1 MSHRARL
8 KDIAAKTGFSIN
20 TVSVVLRGSS
30 PKIPEAT
37 RRIIE
42 AAARELDYLPNA
54 LARSLVSQ
62 RTRTIGIV
70 LSNLLNPILT
80 LSAQLIEQQLAEH
93 GYDTVI
99 AASGNDFGRER
110 TALDTL
116 RARQVEAIL
125 IYPTSHTRLE
135 HLVALRRSGYPVVLL
150 TGAPAGEIDLV
161 SIDNRSGSCKL
172 VSHLLRL
179 GHRRIAFLD
188 AGQAYGNLEKF
199 DGYRAAHEAFGIAMD
214 PSLLLIPEAGSSAQS
229 GYRSMARIMA
239 AGRKPTA
246 IVASADSL
254 AVGILRWCREQK
266 LDVPGDLSVAGFD
279 DIEISAFLDVPLTT
293 VSYPSRPIS
302 EQAVARLMT
311 LIASAGNLPPP
322 EAVTIDPDLVIR
334 SSCRP
339 PVSER

>member
-1 MSHRARL
+1 MSHRVRL

-20 TVSVVLRGSS
+20 TVSVVLRGAS

-37 RRIIE
+37 RRVIE
-42 AAARELDYLPNA
+42 TAARELDYLPNA

-62 RTRTIGIV
+62 RTRTIGII

-80 LSAQLIEQQLAEH
+80 LCAQLIEQQLAEH

-99 AASGNDFGRER
+99 AATGNDLVREQK
-110 TALDTL
+110 ALDTL

-125 IYPTSHTRLE
+125 IYPTSHTRLD
-135 HLVALRRSGYPVVLL
+135 HLVSLRRSGYPVVLL

-161 SIDNRSGSCKL
+161 SIDNRSGSHKL
-172 VSHLLRL
+172 VSHLLGL

-188 AGQAYGNLEKF
+188 AGQAHGNLEKF
-199 DGYRAAHEAFGIAMD
+199 DGYRTAHEAFGIAVD
-214 PSLLLIPEAGSSAQS
+214 TSLVVVPEAGTSASS
-229 GYRSMARIMA
+229 GYRAMERVMA
-239 AGRKPTA
+239 AAARPTA
-246 IVASADSL
+246 ILASADSL
-254 AVGILRWCREQK
+254 AIGILHWCREK
-266 LDVPGDLSVAGFD
+266 RVDVPGELSVAGFD

-293 VSYPSRPIS
+293 VSYPVRPIS
-302 EQAVARLMT
+302 EQAVARLIS
-311 LIASAGNLPPP
+311 LIESAGDLPTP

-339 PVSER
+339 PAR